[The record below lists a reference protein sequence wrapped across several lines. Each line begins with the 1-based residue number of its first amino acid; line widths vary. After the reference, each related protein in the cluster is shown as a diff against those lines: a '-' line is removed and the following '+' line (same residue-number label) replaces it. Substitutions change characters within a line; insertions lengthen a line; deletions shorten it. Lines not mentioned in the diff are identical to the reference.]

1 MTLLNVSMNSLSI
14 FYQNVLLNKDDA
26 KLSKEPNETFIKLM
40 RNEVYVLDTILELLK
55 RFCSAASKSLCISNA
70 KDFVANCSSSVN
82 CLVSLLKMIKESN
95 ALKAICTE
103 AVIKLVAVINICSGA
118 EEPRERGRVFTEGV
132 SKFLLGGLFKK
143 GSLEEELVKA
153 TY

>member
-1 MTLLNVSMNSLSI
+1 MNSLSI

-40 RNEVYVLDTILELLK
+40 HNEVYVLDTILELLK
-55 RFCSAASKSLCISNA
+55 RFCSASKSLCISNA

-132 SKFLLGGLFKK
+132 SKFLLNGLFRK